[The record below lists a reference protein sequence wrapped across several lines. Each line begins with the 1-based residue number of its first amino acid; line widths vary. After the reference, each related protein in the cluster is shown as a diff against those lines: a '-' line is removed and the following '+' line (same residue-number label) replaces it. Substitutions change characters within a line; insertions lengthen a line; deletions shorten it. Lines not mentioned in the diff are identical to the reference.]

1 PISPP
6 LHMSKAPGMPGVPG
20 ALSFLGLAFVD
31 EVSKVAGEI
40 GIHGLFLMIA
50 AIIEED
56 RAMPLDRASR
66 ELHVTLTEMAFKNE
80 SAAIVLEVAAL
91 ELPAGAS
98 NDVTDVIQMLRSDAT
113 TLRLL
118 ADRTQEGQM

>member
-1 PISPP
+1 
-6 LHMSKAPGMPGVPG
+6 MSKAPGMPGVSG